1 MKRSILQV
9 NLDNLE
15 KLNFLVKDIYQD

>member
-1 MKRSILQV
+1 MKRSIFQV
-9 NLDNLE
+9 NEDNLE